1 MLVACCASP
10 FFQEVNENV
19 SRGKRFLRSDLR
31 RRGEGG
37 GEGGKEREGKNGK
50 KEEIGDQVA
59 TR

>member
-1 MLVACCASP
+1 MKTFHV
-10 FFQEVNENV
+10 VNAFYAVTYE
-19 SRGKRFLRSDLR
+19 GG
-31 RRGEGG
+31 GEGG

>member
-1 MLVACCASP
+1 MKTFHV
-10 FFQEVNENV
+10 VNAFYAV
-19 SRGKRFLRSDLR
+19 TYDLR